1 MDGFRLRPGIVPT
14 IEELKA
20 KQNTAL
26 SILLTQTDPTPV
38 FQVWTAF
45 RELWMSLDDHA
56 KGMLLGHL
64 AVLWQE
70 LDRHWTIRR
79 EAAPL
84 LNQFINVGF
93 QGIHRAIPRVFT
105 PDIAPGPV
113 PWYSGFTEMIR
124 GFTHGESAHQEAL
137 FDASMVQY
145 EILYGP
151 TVAAEADKLLSSQF
165 GALALARQC
174 RRSAL
179 LVPEDALA
187 QPNDPRAAAFYNVL
201 ARIVAVGAQAPK
213 HADPHLLLGL
223 LVPSVAVT
231 PTDMLQLLGFWAAR
245 APWLVRFLNRHC
257 PSIAP
262 HISKLPV
269 PAPDALPAH
278 HGCDLYVLLAGARG
292 TGTKNWLFA
301 SEAASANSPGQL
313 MLSSLDGSDVD
324 QLRGQWLAG
333 KALPSE
339 ETMPSLAAQRAAS
352 HISRL
357 QVWDLPSVYLE
368 GVYDKH
374 ALAAQVGSAQMARS
388 DAAMGREWIRLLN
401 SQRPSAAILLLDL
414 QAWLATKDPRQR
426 AAMSSPYF
434 NAIDRVS
441 SMLRE
446 TGGQLQSYP
455 WVFVFNNA
463 SWLSDAM
470 YHPDTDDRLRT
481 EYIQSL
487 RGGGGQ
493 ASEAL
498 VSVHADNTGSILRE
512 ALCHPLAL
520 KSPAFAGRIT
530 EDVSAM
536 QEVLTFLTERGFRCI
551 SFAYTSS
558 NAAEA
563 GAWASLRETWS
574 FLEQWLCQATLQ
586 GRQTF
591 FKHRFS
597 TEVAQH
603 IADVSPQGAFISN
616 LNDRVRTVGGVAEKQ
631 TVDSTSANVAQVWN
645 RLEALVGTQTIT
657 PDDFAVLWQGSEHS
671 QSLAKNSGSHVAA
684 IAESLLLELGIPNQP
699 LSTFQ
704 AALDELDPAFVGIVQ
719 SSLPTP
725 DERALLLQLTA
736 KPQPLSVADPDLANI
751 RQWHAAYTLAFGS
764 LSHYAVLRDRAPDD
778 LERRLLYEHGSK
790 TVVQFLLESSA
801 TPDDK
806 MALLV
811 ALKNM
816 VPSPWRSHVSFA
828 RHEKNDAKF
837 RAISQIWR
845 DVLIADLILLHL
857 LRMTIRMAEL
867 VGGGGESAM
876 FDERRRRIRGL
887 LDAGG
892 WNIQRLTD
900 DLSTGDAS
908 LRRLID
914 QWKDFYRNF
923 GPHRLKKR
931 EEICKGLKQEYDQL
945 RKPMAA
951 PSVHAG
957 LTKDKA
963 MELEKGV
970 YLAHH
975 CIELLSR
982 FPATAGSRDSSADTG
997 ERASHTPEVREF
1009 ARKAEVLLR
1018 DYSARKSRFMLIE
1031 VAYTLEESQWLRGL
1045 GGHRELLG
1053 RDLLAHANSAP
1064 DMQTQNLSRGID
1076 EILSRPELWQPR
1088 GAAH

>member
-1 MDGFRLRPGIVPT
+1 MQGFRLPPGIVPT

-45 RELWMSLDDHA
+45 RELWMSLDDVS
-56 KGMLLGHL
+56 KGALLGHL

-70 LDRHWTIRR
+70 LDKHWTIRR

-113 PWYSGFTEMIR
+113 PWYNGFAEMVR
-124 GFTHGESAHQEAL
+124 GFSIENAHQEAL
-137 FDASMVQY
+137 FDASLVQY

-151 TVAAEADKLLSSQF
+151 TVAAEADRLLGAQL

-174 RRSAL
+174 RRSGL
-179 LVPEDALA
+179 LAPEDALA
-187 QPNDPRAAAFYNVL
+187 HPGDPRAAAFFNTL
-201 ARIVAVGAQAPK
+201 ARIVAVGAMVPK
-213 HADPHLLLGL
+213 EAEPSALLGL
-223 LVPSVAVT
+223 LVPSAPVN
-231 PTDMLQLLGFWAAR
+231 PMDMLQLLGFWAAR
-245 APWLVRFLNRHC
+245 APWLVRFLNRHV
-257 PSIAP
+257 PAIAP
-262 HISKLPV
+262 HISRMPV
-269 PAPDALPAH
+269 PPPDSLPIH

-301 SEAASANSPGQL
+301 SEAASANTANQL
-313 MLSSLDGSDVD
+313 VLNSLDGSDVE
-324 QLRGQWLAG
+324 QLRAQWLAG
-333 KALPSE
+333 QALTSDE
-339 ETMPSLAAQRAAS
+339 AMPSLDAQRAAS
-352 HISRL
+352 HVLRL
-357 QVWDLPSVYLE
+357 QCWDLPSGYLE

-388 DAAMGREWIRLLN
+388 DAALGREWIRLLH

-414 QAWLATKDPRQR
+414 QTWLATKDPRQR
-426 AAMSSPYF
+426 ASLCSPYL
-434 NAIDRVS
+434 NAIDRVT

-446 TGGQLQSYP
+446 FGGRPETYP

-470 YHPDTDDRLRT
+470 YHPDTDERLRT
-481 EYIQSL
+481 EYIQAL
-487 RGGGGQ
+487 RGGAGH

-498 VSVHADNTGSILRE
+498 VSVHADGPHNILRE

-530 EDVSAM
+530 EDISAM
-536 QEVLTFLTERGFRCI
+536 HEVLAFLTERGFRCV

-558 NAAEA
+558 NAAES

-574 FLEQWLCQATLQ
+574 FLEWWLALSTLQ
-586 GRQTF
+586 GRQAF

-597 TEVAQH
+597 TEIAEH
-603 IADVSPQGAFISN
+603 IASASPHGQLLSTMSERIKRVAGVMESQGGDQPA
-616 LNDRVRTVGGVAEKQ
+616 T
-631 TVDSTSANVAQVWN
+631 NVALLWN
-645 RLEALVGTQTIT
+645 KLEALVGTQKIT
-657 PDDFAVLWQGSEHS
+657 PEDFAILWQGSEHS
-671 QSLAKNSGSHVAA
+671 ASLAKSSTSHVAA
-684 IAESLLLELGIPNQP
+684 IAELLLQELGVPNQA
-699 LSTFQ
+699 LASFQ
-704 AALDELDPAFVGIVQ
+704 NVLDEPDPSYLPMLGA
-719 SSLPTP
+719 SLPTP
-725 DERALLLQLTA
+725 EERALFVQVTA
-736 KPQPLSVADPDLANI
+736 KPQPVSVADPDLSSM
-751 RQWHAAYTLAFGS
+751 RPWHMAYTLALGS
-764 LSHYAVLRDRAPDD
+764 LSNSAILKDRAPDD
-778 LERRLLYEHGSK
+778 LERRLMYENGSRN
-790 TVVQFLLESSA
+790 TVQFLLEANAS
-801 TPDDK
+801 PDDK
-806 MALLV
+806 IALVL
-811 ALKNM
+811 ALKN
-816 VPSPWRSHVSFA
+816 VAPSSWRSHLTFK

-837 RAISQIWR
+837 RVLHQVWR
-845 DVLIADLILLHL
+845 DVLIADIALLHL
-857 LRMTIRMAEL
+857 LRMTIRVAEL

-892 WNIQRLTD
+892 WNTSRLVD

-908 LRRLID
+908 LRRLVD
-914 QWKDFYRNF
+914 LWKDFYRNF
-923 GPHRLKKR
+923 GPHRQKRR
-931 EEICKGLKQEYDQL
+931 EEICKSLKQEYDQL

-957 LTKDKA
+957 LTKEKA
-963 MELEKGV
+963 MELERGV

-982 FPATAGSRDSSADTG
+982 FPQSARKDTASDVD
-997 ERASHTPEVREF
+997 RASQTPELREF

-1018 DYSARKSRFMLIE
+1018 DYGARKARFMINE

-1045 GGHRELLG
+1045 GGHRELMG
-1053 RDLLAHANSAP
+1053 RDLLAHANASP
-1064 DMQTQNLSRGID
+1064 DALTQNLSRGID
-1076 EILSRPELWQPR
+1076 EILSRGELWQPR
-1088 GAAH
+1088 GS